1 MALTQAQKAH
11 IYEIQRVAGL
21 CVDVYARAQAVL
33 LAERALG
40 LLDKITQKDLNE
52 AGLEAKLEDLIVAIR
67 ELADKQDELQELM
80 VACVKIRAAEINRL

>member
-11 IYEIQRVAGL
+11 IYEIQRAAGL

-40 LLDKITQKDLNE
+40 LLGKITQQDLSE
-52 AGLEAKLEDLIVAIR
+52 AGLEVGLEDLIAAVG
-67 ELADKQDELQELM
+67 ELSDKQDELQELM
-80 VACVKIRAAEINRL
+80 AACVKIRTAETNRL

>member
-33 LAERALG
+33 LAEQALG
-40 LLDKITQKDLNE
+40 LLEKVTQKELNE
-52 AGLEAKLEDLIVAIR
+52 AGLEVKLEDLVVAIR
-67 ELADKQDELQELM
+67 ELSDKQDELQELM
-80 VACVKIRAAEINRL
+80 AACVRVRTAEVNRL

>member
-11 IYEIQRVAGL
+11 IYEIQRAAGL

-40 LLDKITQKDLNE
+40 LLDRLDQADLNE
-52 AGLEAKLEDLIVAIR
+52 AGLEVRLEDLVVAVR
-67 ELADKQDELQELM
+67 ELSDKQNELQELM
-80 VACVKIRAAEINRL
+80 AACVKIRTAEVNRL

>member
-1 MALTQAQKAH
+1 
-11 IYEIQRVAGL
+11 
-21 CVDVYARAQAVL
+21 L